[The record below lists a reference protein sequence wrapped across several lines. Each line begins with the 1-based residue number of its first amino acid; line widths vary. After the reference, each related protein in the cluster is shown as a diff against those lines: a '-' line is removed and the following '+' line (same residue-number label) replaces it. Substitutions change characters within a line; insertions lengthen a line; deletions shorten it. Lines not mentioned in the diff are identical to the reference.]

1 MRHRF
6 QQQTT
11 LGITPISE
19 VKFPLRSRDELPP
32 VLMALQ
38 HIFITPEL
46 NEKVFALLEKKVL
59 SGKKKTGRKGMD
71 LWHILVLAVI
81 RHTLD
86 TNWDRLE
93 HIANYDVLL
102 RKILGIHVEKFGI
115 EEIEFAYQ
123 TMVDNVS
130 LIDDELLHQINLIV
144 VEHGHNLLKK
154 KDEEISLSLKTDS
167 YALETNVHFPT
178 DLNLLFDSLRKGL
191 DMVEKLIEISRL
203 QGWRKIK
210 HIRSTT
216 KSLFRQASQQVFR
229 SNGKNEQ
236 QKIQTVKN
244 YLNQSKMLQQRFDE
258 LLNAPPVGTNIQ
270 SLLLYVTLLKR
281 YTDFAKKF
289 TDQIER
295 RLLKGEVIPASEKI
309 YSIFEEHTEWIT
321 KGKLNKKVELG
332 HLLLITTDQHQL
344 IVDYKIMEGERD
356 ATQVSSLK
364 ERIQNNYTDKKINSH
379 SFDKGFYS
387 KVNLDTLQQDYT
399 TQVVLPKRGR
409 HSKEDN
415 ERESTKSFKQLRR
428 AHSAVESNINML
440 EHHGLNRCVDKGLRG
455 YKRNVGLSVLAYNL
469 HIIGNY
475 LIAQQKQ
482 QEEKRLQDKL
492 NYRRKKQAA
501 PGIAA

>member
-1 MRHRF
+1 MRNRF

-11 LGITPISE
+11 LGITPVSE

-32 VLMALQ
+32 VLKALQ
-38 HIFITPEL
+38 HIFVTPSL

-59 SGKKKTGRKGMD
+59 KDKKKTGRKGMD

-115 EEIEFAYQ
+115 EEIGFAYQ
-123 TMVDNVS
+123 TIVDNVS
-130 LIDDELLHQINLIV
+130 LIDDDVLHQINLLV

-154 KDEEISLSLKTDS
+154 KEEETSLQLKTDS

-178 DLNLLFDSLRKGL
+178 DLNLLHDSLRKGL
-191 DMVEKLIEISRL
+191 DIVKKLMEISEVK
-203 QGWRKIK
+203 GWRKIK

-236 QKIQTVKN
+236 QKIQAVKS
-244 YLNQSKMLQQRFDE
+244 YLHQSNMLQQRFDE
-258 LLNAPPVGTNIQ
+258 LMNTPPVGTNIQ
-270 SLLLYVTLLKR
+270 STLLHVTSLKR
-281 YTDFAKKF
+281 YNDFAKKF

-295 RLLKGEVIPASEKI
+295 RLLKKETIPASEKI

-332 HLLLITTDQHQL
+332 HLLLITTDQYQL
-344 IVDYKIMEGERD
+344 IVDYKIMEGEKD
-356 ATQVSSLK
+356 AAQIEPLK
-364 ERIQNNYTDKKINSH
+364 QRIQLNYSGKKINSH

-387 KVNLDTLQQDYT
+387 KVNLDTLQQNYT

-409 HSKEDN
+409 HNKEDK
-415 ERESTKSFKQLRR
+415 ERESSKSFKQLRR

-440 EHHGLNRCVDKGLRG
+440 EHHGLNRCVDKGLHG

-469 HIIGNY
+469 HIIGNH
-475 LIAQQKQ
+475 LIQQQQQK
-482 QEEKRLQDKL
+482 EEKSADDKIRYL
-492 NYRRKKQAA
+492 NKSKAA
-501 PGIAA
+501 